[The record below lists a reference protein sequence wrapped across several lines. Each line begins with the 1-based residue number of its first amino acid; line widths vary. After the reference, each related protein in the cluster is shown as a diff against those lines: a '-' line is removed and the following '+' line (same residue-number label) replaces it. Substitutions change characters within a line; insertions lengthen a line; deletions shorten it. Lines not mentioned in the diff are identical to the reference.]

1 MVLGERGDTEEK
13 TGRQEEE
20 RGEKL
25 KRLSGKGRTSGEEE
39 VWVWWQE
46 VARGGRGRRSVMP
59 KHPKEEAGPSSQ
71 KAPRVS

>member
-39 VWVWWQE
+39 VWVW
-46 VARGGRGRRSVMP
+46 
-59 KHPKEEAGPSSQ
+59 
-71 KAPRVS
+71 